1 MYLLFLRTHSRK
13 WPVDCWG
20 GTRYTECDCHNSYAF
35 NTSFVWLHPTTST
48 TKTVTEILLSC
59 QLFNYPT
66 FLTIN
71 ERLTIK
77 YGYMTTHCAVCV
89 LIPCCV
95 TIHYWP
101 RVKLSSEYPSIF
113 WPLYSLIPQ
122 LWPQQH
128 NILFCRCWG
137 SMCWCQ
143 VVTAAGSP
151 RSSSWHGARLAT
163 TLQPFNQTCLSHVWR
178 FWTIEEEAIVHR
190 APGPGCFFCL

>member
-1 MYLLFLRTHSRK
+1 MTSRLL
-13 WPVDCWG
+13 G
-20 GTRYTECDCHNSYAF
+20 GARYTECDSHNSYAF
-35 NTSFVWLHPTTST
+35 NTSFVWLHPTTRT

-163 TLQPFNQTCLSHVWR
+163 TLQPFNQTCCCSNVWR
-178 FWTIEEEAIVHR
+178 FWTIEEGSDNTDAS
-190 APGPGCFFCL
+190 

>member
-20 GTRYTECDCHNSYAF
+20 APGTLN
-35 NTSFVWLHPTTST
+35 V
-48 TKTVTEILLSC
+48 TVTILMLSIPALFDSIPQPAPQKLSQRFC
-59 QLFNYPT
+59 CHVKQLFNYPT

-163 TLQPFNQTCLSHVWR
+163 TLQPFNQTC
-178 FWTIEEEAIVHR
+178 
-190 APGPGCFFCL
+190 CC